1 MSAFGKEE
9 KFKYAFKFGR
19 CALKLFIHVYARGIT
34 ITSVPTI
41 LRLDLYMYCHCLY
54 PDCFFRPHFQT

>member
-19 CALKLFIHVYARGIT
+19 CALKLFIFV
-34 ITSVPTI
+34 VV
-41 LRLDLYMYCHCLY
+41 DLTLHFSEQKH
-54 PDCFFRPHFQT
+54 FFQVST